1 MNRQYLITAA
11 LPYANGYLHLGHI
24 AGAYLPADLY
34 ARFLRLS
41 GERVLFVCGSDE
53 HGVAITI
60 RAEQEGKTPQQ
71 IVDHYHAANRDA
83 FAAFGISFDVYGR
96 TSSPVHHRLAQE
108 WFLDFYHRGLL
119 DEREELQFYDDQAGM
134 FLPDRYVEGTCPFC
148 GYDRARGDQC
158 EQCGAYYNQ
167 LDLKNPRSLISG
179 KPPSVRP
186 TKHWYFRLSHFQ
198 QALEQYIGAHE
209 HDWKENVLQ
218 QVRAWLKQG
227 LGDRAITRDLRWG
240 VPVPLPNAEGKV
252 LYVWFEALLGYIS
265 ATQQWAHERG
275 EPDAW
280 QRWWLQTE
288 TVETYYAAF
297 IGKDN
302 IVFHTLMFP
311 AMLMARGGYILP
323 ANVPAN
329 EFLNLEGQKF
339 SKSRHW
345 SIDLRDA
352 LTDFPHPNHRDA
364 LRYTLAMNFPEMR
377 DADFTWSDF
386 QARTNNEL
394 AAIVGNYANR
404 VLAFIT
410 RNFDGRVPTLDRDDR
425 EFPERWRRLA
435 EQALTMLPSKRR
447 ELVATATEHF
457 SAEERAI
464 IAALINA
471 TEVIAKNYRAFR
483 FRDAVSETMNLA
495 RAANKF
501 FNDAA
506 PWKTLTEHPARCSRT
521 IYACMQV
528 LRALGIA
535 LAPVTPH
542 LAEQIQRLC
551 GIEKPYAGQVNHGAE
566 GKNVW
571 TTIPLPLVAEG
582 TPIGKPERLIEPI
595 SDEQIAAERAKLG
608 APAQPKENTAADSA
622 TRPLVTIDDFAR
634 IELRTARILSAERVP
649 KSQKLVK
656 LIIDLGAEQRQ
667 IVAGIGKHYAPE
679 DLVGLDVIVVANLQ
693 PARLMGIESQGM
705 LLAVNDGEQVVLVSP
720 RGQVRPGSVVR

>member
-60 RAEQEGKTPQQ
+60 RAEQEGTTPQE

-96 TSSPVHHRLAQE
+96 TSSAEHHRLAQE

-134 FLPDRYVEGTCPFC
+134 FLPDRYVEGTCPNC
-148 GYDRARGDQC
+148 GYDHARGDQC

-179 KPPSVRP
+179 RPPSVRP
-186 TKHWYFRLSHFQ
+186 TTHWYFRLSQFQ
-198 QALEQYIGAHE
+198 QTLEQYIGSHE

-218 QVRAWLKQG
+218 QTRAWLKQG

-265 ATQQWAHERG
+265 ATQQWARQRG

-280 QRWWLQTE
+280 QHWWLQSDA
-288 TVETYYAAF
+288 VETYYAAF

-311 AMLMARGGYILP
+311 AMLMARGGYIVP

-352 LTDFPHPNHRDA
+352 LADFPQLNHRDA
-364 LRYTLAMNFPEMR
+364 LRYTLAMNCPETR

-404 VLAFIT
+404 VLAFIA
-410 RNFDGRVPTLDRDDR
+410 RNFDGRVPVLDNRDR
-425 EFPERWRRLA
+425 EFPERWRQLV
-435 EQALTMLPSKRR
+435 EHALTVLPFERR
-447 ELVATATEHF
+447 EFVLATTEYF
-457 SAEERAI
+457 SAEEGAI
-464 IAALINA
+464 IAALING
-471 TEVIAKNYRAFR
+471 TEAIAKNYRAFR
-483 FRDAVSETMNLA
+483 FRDAVSETINLA

-506 PWKTLTEHPARCSRT
+506 PWKMLTENPVQCSRAIFT
-521 IYACMQV
+521 CVQV

-535 LAPVTPH
+535 LGPVTPH
-542 LAEQIQRLC
+542 LAHQMQRSC
-551 GIEKPYAGQVNHGAE
+551 GIEKPYGGEVNEGAE
-566 GKNVW
+566 GNDMW
-571 TTIPLPLVAEG
+571 ATIPLPLVAEG
-582 TPIGKPERLIEPI
+582 TVLGKPERFVEPI
-595 SDEQIAAERAKLG
+595 SDEQIAAERAMLG
-608 APAQPKENTAADSA
+608 VPAQAEGNTTESSA
-622 TRPLVTIDDFAR
+622 TPLVTIEDFAR

-649 KSQKLVK
+649 KSHKLVR
-656 LIIDLGAEQRQ
+656 LIIDLGTEQRQ

-679 DLVGLDVIVVANLQ
+679 DLVGLDVVVVTNLQ

-705 LLAVNDGEQVVLVSP
+705 LLAANDDDQLVLVSP
-720 RGQVRPGSVVR
+720 RGHVSPGSVVR